1 MFSTVFTRI
10 ICFKV
15 EFAEKPQAQFLTV
28 SQSTVIRQL
37 VLNNIEAGCSSALHK
52 IERKV
57 LLELFRPQRHAFST
71 VSITGVLSLF
81 FNVQQHTHI
90 YLKAIG
96 QHLEAKIQK

>member
-1 MFSTVFTRI
+1 MFNTVFTGI

-37 VLNNIEAGCSSALHK
+37 VLNDIEAGCSSAPHK

-57 LLELFRPQRHAFST
+57 PLELFRPQRHAFST
-71 VSITGVLSLF
+71 VSITGILLLF
-81 FNVQQHTHI
+81 FNLKQRTHI
-90 YLKAIG
+90 YLKAIS
-96 QHLEAKIQK
+96 QHLEAKMQK